1 MKYVC
6 PPAEIELYVDGFDKL
21 DLLDRKKT
29 GEKLS
34 QLVEKIQD
42 PFVIAVDGQ
51 WGSGKSFFLRCWV
64 GAHSLE
70 NGGSA
75 KTVYIDAF
83 EHDFMEEPLV
93 ALTATIS
100 KRLEGD
106 PEASKIWKSA
116 KFAAAKLWRPAARIG
131 LATATA
137 GLTEVVNIVADAAVE
152 STSAEI
158 SKQVDNFWKKE
169 EGKIA
174 AMRQFREA
182 LKKLTS
188 DAEHDDARPLVV
200 VIDELDRCRPDFALS
215 MLETIKHFFSV
226 PNVHFV
232 LGVNLA
238 ELENSVRTRYGNS
251 VDARNYLQKFIDISM
266 TLPVAVEVNGYDSAM
281 SHRFFS
287 IKAVEMGLDA
297 KMIEDVLF
305 QLKHVPNFKTV
316 TLRTIQKILTEM
328 ALFPLPDGG
337 FERFSWG
344 YKFLMSG
351 LIIQKHVSK
360 DFYVKALNGTLTMED
375 VDKDFGVAL
384 LTGEDDTRIREVINH
399 VWSSCLQPGSTDED
413 RDWGNIWGHTGRR
426 LSAKT
431 IQNICQEY
439 LEAFRLA

>member
-6 PPAEIELYVDGFDKL
+6 PPAKIILYDDGFEGH
-21 DLLDRKKT
+21 DLLDRKSS

-34 QLVEKIQD
+34 RLVEKIQD
-42 PFVIAVDGQ
+42 PFVIAIDGQ

-64 GAHSLE
+64 GAHSSE

-83 EHDFMEEPLV
+83 EHDFMEEPLI
-93 ALTATIS
+93 ALTSAIS

-106 PEASKIWKSA
+106 PHASKIWKLA
-116 KFAAAKLWRPAARIG
+116 KNAAAKLWRPAARIG
-131 LATATA
+131 IATATA
-137 GLTEVVNIVADAAVE
+137 GFSEVANGFADAAAA
-152 STSAEI
+152 STGAEL
-158 SKQVDNFWKKE
+158 SKQVDDFWKKE
-169 EGKIA
+169 EGRAA
-174 AMRQFREA
+174 AMQQFRDA

-188 DAEHDDARPLVV
+188 EAEDGKSKPLVV
-200 VIDELDRCRPDFALS
+200 VIDELDRCRPDFALT

-251 VDARNYLQKFIDISM
+251 VDARNYLQKFVNITM
-266 TLPVAVEVNGYDSAM
+266 TLPVSAELNGYNTAM

-287 IKAVEMGLDA
+287 IKSDEMGLDE

-305 QLKHVPNFKTV
+305 QLKNVNIFKTV
-316 TLRTIQKILTEM
+316 TLRTIQRILTEM
-328 ALFPLPDGG
+328 ALFPLPEGG
-337 FERFSWG
+337 FKRFSYG
-344 YKFLMSG
+344 YRFIISG

-360 DFYVKALNGTLTMED
+360 DFYSKASNGVLTMQD
-375 VDKDFGVAL
+375 VEEDFGLSL
-384 LTGEDDTRIREVINH
+384 LIGEDDTRVREVINH
-399 VWSSCLQPGSTDED
+399 VWSSCLEPGSTDEG

-439 LEAFRLA
+439 LEAFRLT